1 MTTLILHHYES
12 SPFAELI
19 RTALGVKGLE
29 WRSVIIPNMM
39 PKPDLVALTGGYGRT
54 PVLQIDS
61 EIYCDTAA
69 IIDVLQSLK
78 PEPTLYPAPLGPLHR
93 IIAGWAG
100 AGQFAAH
107 VGAAMRNLPEGALA
121 PGFADDRR
129 RRFVGFDFDTM
140 PLVAPHFETQA
151 LTSAGWIESTLTDRR
166 RYVGGEV
173 IGHGDLA
180 LYANLW
186 FLRAMPFAK
195 DFADQVFAL
204 PRLAEWFERIAAI
217 GHGSMIASTPDE
229 AIEIARS
236 TQPRAM
242 DGATCDGFSRGASV
256 AIRTEQSGD
265 EPVEGV
271 LLRCGS
277 EGITVRRQS
286 NRGGPVNVH
295 FPRLGQIV
303 EPR

>member
-1 MTTLILHHYES
+1 MPKIVLHHYES

-19 RTALGVKGLE
+19 RAALGVKGLE

-39 PKPDLVALTGGYGRT
+39 PKPDLVTLTGGYGRT

-69 IIDVLQSLK
+69 ILDALEEAK
-78 PEPTLYPAPLGPLHR
+78 PEPALYPMPLGQLHR

-107 VGAAMRNLPEGALA
+107 VGAAMRNLPDGLLA
-121 PGFADDRR
+121 PGFAEDRK

-140 PLVAPHFETQA
+140 PLVAPHLETQVRA
-151 LTSAGWIESTLTDRR
+151 SANWIETILADGRPFL
-166 RYVGGEV
+166 GGER

-180 LYANLW
+180 LYSNIW
-186 FLRAMPFAK
+186 FLVAMPFAK
-195 DFADQVFAL
+195 DFADRILSL
-204 PRLAEWFERIAAI
+204 PFLSAWFHRIMAI
-217 GHGSMIASTPDE
+217 GHGTMTASTAAE

-236 TQPRAM
+236 TPPKELR
-242 DGATCDGFSRGASV
+242 GATCDGLPGGSTV

-265 EPVEGV
+265 DPVEGT
-271 LLRCGS
+271 LLRCGDG
-277 EGITVRRQS
+277 GITVRR
-286 NRGGPVNVH
+286 RIAGGGEVNVH

-303 EPR
+303 EVR

>member
-1 MTTLILHHYES
+1 MPTIILHHYES
-12 SPFAELI
+12 SPFAEMI

-69 IIDVLQSLK
+69 IIDVLEDLR
-78 PEPTLYPAPLGPLHR
+78 PEPTLYPAPLGQLHR
-93 IIAGWAG
+93 MIAGWAG

-121 PGFADDRR
+121 PGFAEDRK

-140 PLVAPHFETQA
+140 PAVAPHFETQVRA
-151 LTSAGWIESTLTDRR
+151 SAGWIEATLADGRP
-166 RYVGGEV
+166 YVGGKL

-195 DFADQVFAL
+195 DFADQIFAL
-204 PRLAEWFERIAAI
+204 PRLAEWFERIAEI
-217 GHGSMIASTPDE
+217 GHGSMIASTAAE

-236 TQPRAM
+236 TQPKAM
-242 DGATCDGFSRGASV
+242 EGAICEGFSRGATV
-256 AIRTEQSGD
+256 EIRTEQSGD
-265 EPVEGV
+265 DPVEGT
-271 LLRCGS
+271 LLRCGPQ
-277 EGITVRRQS
+277 GITVRRQS
-286 NRGGPVNVH
+286 VGGGQVNVH

-303 EPR
+303 GAR